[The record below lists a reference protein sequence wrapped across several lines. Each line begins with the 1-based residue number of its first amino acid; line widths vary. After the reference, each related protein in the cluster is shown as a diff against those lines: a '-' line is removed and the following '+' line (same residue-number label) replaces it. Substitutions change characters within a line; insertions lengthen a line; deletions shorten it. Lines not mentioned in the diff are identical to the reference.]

1 MISVSFYKQSNYPV
15 DSKFIKDKVIE
26 VLKKNGL
33 TSDYEVSLAI
43 VGQKLMGG
51 LVKKYFND
59 NSSHAVLSFA
69 TSEIKGRF
77 LFPPDSKNYLGEIII
92 SFNQARDSAN
102 KTNRRID
109 EVVSDLATHGAL
121 HLMGIHHS

>member
-1 MISVSFYKQSNYPV
+1 MIWVSFYKQSNYPV
-15 DSKFIKDKVIE
+15 DSKLIKGKVIE

-43 VGQKLMGG
+43 VGEKLMDK

-59 NSSHAVLSFA
+59 NASHAVLSFP

-77 LFPPDSKNYLGEIII
+77 IFPPGSKNYLGEIII

-109 EVVSDLATHGAL
+109 EIVSDLAIHGAM
-121 HLMGIHHS
+121 HLIGIHHD